1 MSSLVLISRQRV
13 LSHVTDKGK
22 AVWFL
27 ALLSPIIAELMSG
40 SSPPLEFFNPF
51 SFVGLLGMYGAGVV
65 LVRELSVRWGKGWA
79 SVIILG
85 AAYGII
91 EEGLAVKS
99 FFDPG
104 WMDLGN
110 LAFYGR
116 FWSVNWV
123 WAVWLTIYHS
133 TISIS
138 LPILIFGLAYPE
150 FKRSRILTEKQFAIV
165 LVLFIL
171 DVETYA
177 ALLLFN
183 YVPNLA
189 QYMLAIAVVAFLVLA
204 ARIAPV
210 GMISARHP
218 MPTWKPWK
226 FYFLGLLF
234 ISSEFVVASAAFTRG
249 IHPLGT
255 IALLLAFCAGTML
268 LLQHKMGQG
277 GNEPQ
282 KASFAAGLMSFLV
295 MLGFLLELGGVL
307 GMAVVSVMAIIFLVD
322 LNRMV
327 RGKSV
332 LLFFRDRVRRR
343 VRLIM

>member
-1 MSSLVLISRQRV
+1 M
-13 LSHVTDKGK
+13 TDKGK

-40 SSPPLEFFNPF
+40 SSPPLEFFNPI
-51 SFVGLLGMYGAGVV
+51 SFIGLLGMYGAGVL
-65 LVRELSVRWGKGWA
+65 LVRELSVRWDRGWA

-85 AAYGII
+85 AAYAII

-104 WMDLGN
+104 WMDLGD
-110 LAFYGR
+110 LGVYGR
-116 FWSVNWV
+116 YWSTNWV

-150 FKRSRILTEKQFAIV
+150 FKRSRILTEKQFAVVMI
-165 LVLFIL
+165 LFTL
-171 DVETYA
+171 DIEIYA

-189 QYMLAIAVVAFLVLA
+189 QYLLSIAIVAFLILV
-204 ARIAPV
+204 ARMAPV
-210 GMISARHP
+210 GIVSARHP

-226 FYFLGLLF
+226 FFFLGLLF
-234 ISSEFVVASAAFTRG
+234 ISGDFVIASAIFTRG

-255 IALLLAFCAGTML
+255 IALLLTSCAGTML

-295 MLGFLLELGGVL
+295 MLGFVLELGGVL
-307 GMAVVSVMAIIFLVD
+307 GMAVVSLVGIVFLVD

-332 LLFFRDRVRRR
+332 LLFFRDRVRKR